1 MVWISTVPP
10 AQATGNLARAYQRQ
24 AATLG
29 HPSQLS
35 QLGSLDPELVAARLE
50 LYRASERCPSALSQ
64 RQRLVIAYLTSV
76 LNRTPHCASQVRL
89 KLTHTGVPDQ
99 VVAALEQGSYHE
111 LEPAEAAV
119 ARYAH
124 KLTTDPGAMTEADV
138 LALRQVGL
146 DDLAILDANNMCA
159 HLNYVNRIAGGL
171 GLHHQVG
178 ADFPAF
184 ATVPGERQAPDV

>member
-1 MVWISTVPP
+1 MVWIRTVP
-10 AQATGNLARAYQRQ
+10 ASQATSTLAHAYHRQ
-24 AATLG
+24 AAILG
-29 HPSQLS
+29 HPSQFSL
-35 QLGSLDPELVAARLE
+35 LGSLDPDLVAARLE
-50 LYRASERCPSALSQ
+50 LYHASERCPSALTL
-64 RQRLVIAYLTSV
+64 RQRLIIAYVTSV

-99 VVAALEQGSYHE
+99 VIGALDQGHYQD

-124 KLTTDPGAMTEADV
+124 KLTVAPGQMTQADV
-138 LALRQVGL
+138 QALRAVGL
-146 DDLAILDANNMCA
+146 DDLAIVDANNMCA

-171 GLHHQVG
+171 GLHHEVG

-184 ATVPGERQAPDV
+184 ATIPDQR